1 MNKANSLSH
10 THGFYIFFIYRALG
24 MLTLVLLQKYLIA
37 DEELHLS
44 AWGWPSTTHEPD
56 VVYRCV

>member
-1 MNKANSLSH
+1 
-10 THGFYIFFIYRALG
+10 

-37 DEELHLS
+37 DEDLHLS